1 MTERA
6 DPRELKLTRELHKAY
21 EAMGTSTHGPEVRRY
36 HKALARYVDYARQHG
51 GAAEFLLAVLRWYDA
66 QHGPVHAGPVHE
78 DAGPVE
84 AGGAVAQGT
93 LF

>member
-1 MTERA
+1 MTEA
-6 DPRELKLTRELHKAY
+6 DPRELELTRELQCAY
-21 EAMGTSTHGPEVRRY
+21 EAMGTSTHGPAVRRY
-36 HKALARYVDYARQHG
+36 HLALTRWVDYARNHG

-66 QHGPVHAGPVHE
+66 QYGPVHAGPVETE